1 MPTIKFYTLGCK
13 ANQYDTQVLREK
25 FLSRG
30 FRELENSHPA
40 DTYLINTCTVT
51 HRADSESL
59 NLIRRAKRENP
70 RAKIIVSGC
79 LTKSAPRRIKAAC
92 PNALVTC
99 HLPLVTRD
107 RVTSFKGHTRAFL
120 KVQDGCANFCSY
132 CIVPLVRGR
141 PRSKPLARAIREAE
155 ALVANGFQEI
165 VLTGICLGAY
175 GRDLKPQID
184 LVEVIEA
191 LEKIKGLLRIR
202 LSSIEA
208 GDVSDALIE
217 KISDSDKLCR
227 HLHIPIQSGDDT
239 VLRAMWRKYRRRD
252 YLNLIRKIKKQI
264 PGIAI
269 TTDVLVGFPVEAEK
283 NFAQTLDLVRKIQP
297 LKTHIFPYS
306 PREGTAAAGDF
317 PQALNPLVIKK
328 RQERLKRIADACAL
342 NYQKRFLGKIMPV
355 LFEECLKEN
364 ASFWQGHTD
373 NYLKVQVKSSRCLR
387 NRLINVNL
395 DKIDKSFLSAH
406 LC

>member
-1 MPTIKFYTLGCK
+1 M
-13 ANQYDTQVLREK
+13 R
-25 FLSRG
+25 
-30 FRELENSHPA
+30 
-40 DTYLINTCTVT
+40 
-51 HRADSESL
+51 
-59 NLIRRAKRENP
+59 
-70 RAKIIVSGC
+70 
-79 LTKSAPRRIKAAC
+79 
-92 PNALVTC
+92 
-99 HLPLVTRD
+99 
-107 RVTSFKGHTRAFL
+107 
-120 KVQDGCANFCSY
+120 
-132 CIVPLVRGR
+132 
-141 PRSKPLARAIREAE
+141 
-155 ALVANGFQEI
+155 
-165 VLTGICLGAY
+165 
-175 GRDLKPQID
+175 
-184 LVEVIEA
+184 
-191 LEKIKGLLRIR
+191 
-202 LSSIEA
+202 
-208 GDVSDALIE
+208 
-217 KISDSDKLCR
+217 
-227 HLHIPIQSGDDT
+227 
-239 VLRAMWRKYRRRD
+239 RKYRRQD

-297 LKTHIFPYS
+297 LKIHIFPYS
-306 PREGTAAAGDF
+306 PREGTAAARDF